1 MKFTCEKS
9 LLANAL
15 SNVQKAVATRS
26 TIPALEGV
34 LIKTI
39 GDNSIELCAYNTEM
53 GIKTNIQANIYKPG
67 ETVINSHIFTEIIK
81 KSPCDTVE
89 IDIKENFLIKIKAG
103 QSYFEL
109 IGINPEDF
117 PNLPNVSQTDS
128 IKLSVDTVRS
138 MIKQTIFAISDNDSK
153 PAHTGTL
160 FEISDG
166 EIVLVSVDGFRLAM
180 RKEKIQERNL
190 EYRFIVPGKTL
201 RELLR
206 LLPSSPNI
214 NLNNNL
220 ENKNPENSKNNN
232 QEEKYVK
239 ITTGMRHILFE
250 VENYI
255 IISRLL
261 DGEFLDYQATIPEN
275 SVSKIRVSTSDFIE
289 SIERVSLM
297 ISDRLKSPV
306 RSIFSKD
313 KINLSCCTNLGKSS
327 DELDCT
333 SNIQNDEFKEIA
345 FNSKYMSESLKY
357 SDCDEVYIYLNSNLS
372 PMKITPVSGD
382 QFLFLVLPVRIKPE
396 NNI

>member
-1 MKFTCEKS
+1 MRFTCGKT

-39 GDNSIELCAYNTEM
+39 GDNLIELCAYNTEM
-53 GIKTNIQANIYKPG
+53 GIKTSIQANIYKPG
-67 ETVINSHIFTEIIK
+67 EIVIDSKIFTEIIK
-81 KSPCDTVE
+81 KSPCDIVE
-89 IDIKENFLIKIKAG
+89 IEIKENFLIKIKAG
-103 QSYFEL
+103 QSHFEL
-109 IGINPEDF
+109 VGINPEDF
-117 PNLPNVSQTDS
+117 PNLPNISQTDS

-138 MIKQTIFAISDNDSK
+138 MIKQTIFAVSDNDSK

-166 EIVLVSVDGFRLAM
+166 EIILVSVDGFRLAM
-180 RKEKIQERNL
+180 RKEKIQERDL

-206 LLPSSPNI
+206 LLPNTPNI
-214 NLNNNL
+214 NQNNNINNNNPETL
-220 ENKNPENSKNNN
+220 NLDSENKNNNINNN

-275 SVSKIRVSTSDFIE
+275 SISKIRVSTSDFIE

-306 RSIFSKD
+306 RSMFSKNR
-313 KINLSCCTNLGKSS
+313 IN
-327 DELDCT
+327 
-333 SNIQNDEFKEIA
+333 
-345 FNSKYMSESLKY
+345 
-357 SDCDEVYIYLNSNLS
+357 
-372 PMKITPVSGD
+372 
-382 QFLFLVLPVRIKPE
+382 
-396 NNI
+396 